1 MMNILKKSI
10 TLLIVLFLSG
20 CAHHSG
26 YYSARSNS
34 AAVGVSVDAYLPYR
48 SYSNY
53 YDHDVYL
60 RRPDKHVYRNSKPY
74 FRKRDR
80 YDHRYYDK
88 QARNDHKHE
97 SRYNYKRRNDKRDR
111 NYAYSKKGKG
121 KRNHVNR
128 WNAPA
133 TRYDNHRHR

>member
-1 MMNILKKSI
+1 MNSLKKSI

-34 AAVGVSVDAYLPYR
+34 AALGISVDAYLPYR

-60 RRPDKHVYRNSKPY
+60 YKPQKHIYRNSKPY

-80 YDHRYYDK
+80 YDHRYDK
-88 QARNDHKHE
+88 QARYEQKHQ
-97 SRYNYKRRNDKRDR
+97 SKYHQKRQNKKHNNRD
-111 NYAYSKKGKG
+111 YAYSKKGKG
-121 KRNHVNR
+121 KRNHINR

-133 TRYDNHRHR
+133 TRYDDYRHR